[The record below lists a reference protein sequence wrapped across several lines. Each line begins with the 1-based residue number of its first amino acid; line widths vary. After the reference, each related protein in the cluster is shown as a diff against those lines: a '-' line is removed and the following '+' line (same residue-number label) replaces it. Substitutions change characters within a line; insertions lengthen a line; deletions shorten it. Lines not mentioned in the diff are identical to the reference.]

1 VDNSP
6 GSDVLETALAAWQA
20 HRPDA
25 CHDEGMANAEGYDYK
40 TRSNGEVAIFH
51 HGKMSKLMRG
61 DDAEAFLKAVEDT
74 DAQQAMSDAVGNDGQ
89 KARPGGGPQAPDV
102 AMGGNGSAHA
112 PTEFRRKSV

>member
-1 VDNSP
+1 
-6 GSDVLETALAAWQA
+6 
-20 HRPDA
+20 
-25 CHDEGMANAEGYDYK
+25 MANAEGYDYK

-61 DDAEAFLKAVEDT
+61 DEAKAFLKAVDDT

-89 KARPGGGPQAPDV
+89 NSRPGSGHKTPDV
-102 AMGGNGSAHA
+102 SKGGNGSAHA